1 MSTDESMGQAEEV
14 PHQKGKPS
22 ILLIVALVVA
32 LVSAGM
38 SGYAIS
44 KATSST
50 PSDSLATSVKDGDLY
65 VAPVDLAGFIGT
77 VEESIVEI
85 VCFGTGTGFA
95 YDLAVEDSEYKTVVV
110 TNYHVV
116 SDCLDDPSA
125 MEIYTYDQYETP
137 AKYRVRGVDEEND
150 VALLEIVEE
159 LPILYGSEFF
169 AQRGWWTMVIGNPVD
184 ATFENEEDWPTLFNA
199 TTFGQISYVL
209 DDYFNYT
216 SATINGG
223 NSGGPLLNS
232 RGEVIGINTQ
242 AGASTEYGVWNVAF
256 DMEVLC
262 KNLITCS

>member
-1 MSTDESMGQAEEV
+1 MSNEDTTFQVEMV
-14 PHQKGKPS
+14 PPPKSKMPK
-22 ILLIVALVVA
+22 LLVLTLVVA
-32 LVSAGM
+32 LASAGM
-38 SGYAIS
+38 SAYAIS
-44 KATSST
+44 KVSST
-50 PSDSLATSVKDGDLY
+50 KPADNLATSVKDGDLF
-65 VAPVDLAGFIGT
+65 VAPVDLEGFIGT
-77 VEESIVEI
+77 VEESVVEI
-85 VCFGTGTGFA
+85 DCYGTGTGFA
-95 YDLAVEDSEYKTVVV
+95 YDLEVEDSEYKTVVV

-159 LPILYGSEFF
+159 LPILYGSEYF
-169 AQRGWWTMVIGNPVD
+169 AKRGWWTMVIGNPVD
-184 ATFENEEDWPTLFNA
+184 ATSKNEEDWRTLFNA

-242 AGASTEYGVWNVAF
+242 AGASTEGGVWNVAF

-262 KNLITCS
+262 KKLITCD

>member
-1 MSTDESMGQAEEV
+1 MSNEDTTFQVEV
-14 PHQKGKPS
+14 VPTPKNKLS
-22 ILLIVALVVA
+22 KLSALTLVVA
-32 LVSAGM
+32 LASAGM
-38 SGYAIS
+38 SAYAIS
-44 KATSST
+44 KVTSTT
-50 PSDSLATSVKDGDLY
+50 PVDNLASPIEDGDLF
-65 VAPVDLAGFIGT
+65 VPPADLARFIRT
-77 VEESIVEI
+77 VEESVVEI

-95 YDLAVEDSEYKTVVV
+95 YDLAVEDADYKTVVV

-116 SDCLDDPSA
+116 SECLDDPSA
-125 MEIYTYDQYETP
+125 MEIYTYNQYETP

-159 LPILYGSEFF
+159 LPILYGSEYF
-169 AQRGWWTMVIGNPVD
+169 AERGWWTMVIGNPVD
-184 ATFENEEDWPTLFNA
+184 ATFENEEDWRTLFNA

-256 DMEVLC
+256 DMAVLC
-262 KNLITCS
+262 KTLIVCS

>member
-1 MSTDESMGQAEEV
+1 MSNEDTTFQVEV
-14 PHQKGKPS
+14 VPPPKSKMPK
-22 ILLIVALVVA
+22 LLVLTLVVA
-32 LVSAGM
+32 LASAGM
-38 SGYAIS
+38 SAYAIS
-44 KATSST
+44 KVNRTTPADNLASSNE
-50 PSDSLATSVKDGDLY
+50 DGDLF
-65 VAPVDLAGFIGT
+65 VAPADLARFIET
-77 VEESIVEI
+77 AEESVVEI

-95 YDLAVEDSEYKTVVV
+95 YNLAVEDADYKTVVV

-116 SDCLDDPSA
+116 SECLDDPSA
-125 MEIYTYDQYETP
+125 MEIYTYNQYETP

-159 LPILYGSEFF
+159 LPILYGSEYF
-169 AQRGWWTMVIGNPVD
+169 AKRGWWTMVIGNPVD
-184 ATFENEEDWPTLFNA
+184 ATFENEEDWRTLFNA

-209 DDYFNYT
+209 DEYFNYT

-232 RGEVIGINTQ
+232 RGEVVGINTQ

-262 KNLITCS
+262 EKLTTCD

>member
-1 MSTDESMGQAEEV
+1 MSTDESMGHAEEV
-14 PHQKGKPS
+14 PHQNSKPS

-32 LVSAGM
+32 LASAGL

-44 KATSST
+44 KATSGT
-50 PSDSLATSVKDGDLY
+50 PSESLAASVKDGDLY
-65 VAPVDLAGFIGT
+65 VAPVDLEGFIGT
-77 VEESIVEI
+77 VEESVVEI
-85 VCFGTGTGFA
+85 FCYGTGTGFA
-95 YDLAVEDSEYKTVVV
+95 YDLEVEDSEYKTVVV

-125 MEIYTYDQYETP
+125 MEIYTYDKYETP

-159 LPILYGSEFF
+159 LPILYGSEYF
-169 AQRGWWTMVIGNPVD
+169 AKRGWWTMVIGNPVD
-184 ATFENEEDWPTLFNA
+184 TSFENEEDWRTLFNA

-232 RGEVIGINTQ
+232 RGEVIGINTE
-242 AGASTEYGVWNVAF
+242 AAASTEFGVWNVAF
-256 DMEVLC
+256 DMAVLC
-262 KNLITCS
+262 KKLITCD

>member
-1 MSTDESMGQAEEV
+1 MSIDESIGQDKEV
-14 PHQKGKPS
+14 LHPNSKPS
-22 ILLIVALVVA
+22 KLLVLTLVVA
-32 LVSAGM
+32 LASAGM

-44 KATSST
+44 KTTSST
-50 PSDSLATSVKDGDLY
+50 PSDSLATSVEDGDLF
-65 VAPVDLAGFIGT
+65 VAPTDLAGFIQT
-77 VEESIVEI
+77 VEESVVEI
-85 VCFGTGTGFA
+85 VCYGTGTGFA

-125 MEIYTYDQYETP
+125 MEIYTYDQFETP
-137 AKYRVRGVDEEND
+137 AKYRVRGVDEDND

-169 AQRGWWTMVIGNPVD
+169 AKRGWWTMVIGNPVD
-184 ATFENEEDWPTLFNA
+184 ATSENEDNWRTLFNA

-262 KNLITCS
+262 KKLITCS

>member
-1 MSTDESMGQAEEV
+1 MSIDESMDQAEEV
-14 PHQKGKPS
+14 PHQNSKPS

-32 LVSAGM
+32 LASAGL

-44 KATSST
+44 KATSGT
-50 PSDSLATSVKDGDLY
+50 PSESLAESVKDGDLY
-65 VAPVDLAGFIGT
+65 VAPVDLEGFIGT
-77 VEESIVEI
+77 VEESVVEI
-85 VCFGTGTGFA
+85 FCYGTGTGFA
-95 YDLAVEDSEYKTVVV
+95 YDLEVEDSEYKTVVV

-125 MEIYTYDQYETP
+125 MEIYTYDQFETP
-137 AKYRVRGVDEEND
+137 AKYRVRGVDEDND
-150 VALLEIVEE
+150 VALPEIVEE

-169 AQRGWWTMVIGNPVD
+169 AKRGWWTMVIGNPVD
-184 ATFENEEDWPTLFNA
+184 ATSENEDNWRTLFNA

-262 KNLITCS
+262 KKLISCS

>member
-1 MSTDESMGQAEEV
+1 MSTDESMGQAGEV
-14 PHQKGKPS
+14 PHQNSKPS
-22 ILLIVALVVA
+22 KLLVLTLVVA
-32 LVSAGM
+32 LASAGM

-50 PSDSLATSVKDGDLY
+50 PSVSLATDVEDADLF
-65 VAPVDLAGFIGT
+65 VAPADLAGFIQT
-77 VEESIVEI
+77 AEESVVEI
-85 VCFGTGTGFA
+85 VCYGTGTGFA

-125 MEIYTYDQYETP
+125 MEIYTYDQFETP
-137 AKYRVRGVDEEND
+137 AKYRVRGVDEDND

-169 AQRGWWTMVIGNPVD
+169 AKRGWWTMVIGNPVD
-184 ATFENEEDWPTLFNA
+184 VTSENEDDWRTLFNA

-209 DDYFNYT
+209 DDYYNYT

-262 KNLITCS
+262 KKLITCS

>member
-1 MSTDESMGQAEEV
+1 MSNEDATFQVEV
-14 PHQKGKPS
+14 VPPPKNKMS
-22 ILLIVALVVA
+22 KLSALTLVVA
-32 LVSAGM
+32 LASAGM
-38 SGYAIS
+38 SAYAIS
-44 KATSST
+44 KVTSTT
-50 PSDSLATSVKDGDLY
+50 PVDKLASPIEDGDLF
-65 VAPVDLAGFIGT
+65 VAPADLEGFIKT
-77 VEESIVEI
+77 AEESVVEI

-95 YDLAVEDSEYKTVVV
+95 YDLAVEDADYKTVVV

-125 MEIYTYDQYETP
+125 MEIYTYTQYETP
-137 AKYRVRGVDEEND
+137 VKYRVRGVDEEND

-169 AQRGWWTMVIGNPVD
+169 AERGWWTMVIGNPVD
-184 ATFENEEDWPTLFNA
+184 ATFENEEDWRTLFNA

-242 AGASTEYGVWNVAF
+242 AGASTEFGVWNVAF
-256 DMEVLC
+256 DLEVLC
-262 KNLITCS
+262 KKLIPCS